1 MAESQRIPNR
11 FAVFGGQTYYA
22 RGAFHDLVASAD
34 TLEQAKQ
41 LAAIRAGDEDEWW
54 QIFDLVE
61 WRVVAQ
67 SPFQAYGTDDKIP
80 DLNK

>member
-67 SPFQAYGTDDKIP
+67 SQYQGYGAPNAFP